1 MSAPSPF
8 LDLPKLELHCHLDA
22 CVRVAT
28 AAEIGAELGL
38 ALPARL
44 EDALVAPEV
53 CADLADFLRRLDLAL
68 EVMQRAGDLTRVARE
83 LVEDFARERVIYA
96 EVRFAPQLHTR
107 RGLGMQQVLEAVH
120 AGLQEGGRAHGVT
133 TGLILCCLRHRP
145 AQEGLEVARL
155 AAANTGIVC
164 ALDLAGD
171 EAGFPAAAPH
181 APAFRL
187 AREAGLRLTAHA
199 GENAGAA
206 SVREVLELLGAERI
220 GHGVRIEE
228 DPPLVEEIARRRVTL
243 DMCPRS
249 NVQTRAVASLD
260 SHPADRLLKRGL
272 RVTISTDGR
281 TTSATTLTGEF
292 ERLRARFGWG
302 LAEFAACQRNAA
314 EAAFVPPQA
323 REALLARLKASL
335 A

>member
-1 MSAPSPF
+1 
-8 LDLPKLELHCHLDA
+8 
-22 CVRVAT
+22 
-28 AAEIGAELGL
+28 
-38 ALPARL
+38 
-44 EDALVAPEV
+44 
-53 CADLADFLRRLDLAL
+53 
-68 EVMQRAGDLTRVARE
+68 
-83 LVEDFARERVIYA
+83 VIYA

-145 AQEGLEVARL
+145 VAESLEVARL
-155 AAANTGIVC
+155 AAANRDIVC

-171 EAGFPAAAPH
+171 EAGFPLAAPH

-187 AREAGLRLTAHA
+187 AREAGLHLTAHA
-199 GENAGAA
+199 GENAGAG

-228 DPPLVEEIARRRVTL
+228 DPALVDEVALRRVAL

-249 NVQTRAVASLD
+249 NVQTRAVGSLA

-281 TTSATTLTGEF
+281 TTSATTLTEEF
-292 ERLRARFGWG
+292 ERLRGQFGWG

-323 REALLARLKASL
+323 REALLARLTPSL
-335 A
+335 T